1 MYKKYENLKGK
12 STPKLLL
19 LICEEYKMCFPL
31 VLWIPQNEN
40 PVQSYG
46 QKFNHIC

>member
-1 MYKKYENLKGK
+1 MALKGK
-12 STPKLLL
+12 STPKILL

-31 VLWIPQNEN
+31 VLCIPQSEN